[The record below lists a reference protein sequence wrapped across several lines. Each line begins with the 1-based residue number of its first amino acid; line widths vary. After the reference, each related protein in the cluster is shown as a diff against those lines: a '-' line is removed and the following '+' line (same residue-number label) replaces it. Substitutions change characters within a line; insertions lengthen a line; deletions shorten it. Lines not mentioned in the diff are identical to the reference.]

1 MFIILKASFHL
12 HYNKYIL
19 KGYIHSAIYG
29 HNFDDQ
35 SEAILQVLHTV
46 QSSSMLA
53 YNKE

>member
-1 MFIILKASFHL
+1 MFIILKAYFHL

-19 KGYIHSAIYG
+19 MGCVRSAIYG
-29 HNFDDQ
+29 HNCDDQ

-46 QSSSMLA
+46 QNSSVLA